1 MTAKWT
7 DFGIFMNFCCKM
19 RLFCVFKHRAWLHFW
34 DGNPLKSFRENCTWR
49 FFNFYFTLC
58 RTVHQWLITRIP
70 MGRWV
75 RIPFQL
81 CHKENHVGNFVYN
94 SRHAMR
100 QARGYLQQT
109 ISWFNFLKFT
119 TNFAQCGIYQRIV
132 EIRNFFG
139 IIQSMFFFKYL
150 NRQNFHIFE

>member
-1 MTAKWT
+1 MSQLN
-7 DFGIFMNFCCKM
+7 FSINFCPIKM
-19 RLFCVFKHRAWLHFW
+19 YLSGSNNLWPPNGRILAFLWTFVVKWDFFVFFKHRASLHFL

-94 SRHAMR
+94 SRHAMSF
-100 QARGYLQQT
+100 RGTRRL
-109 ISWFNFLKFT
+109 FT
-119 TNFAQCGIYQRIV
+119 ADY
-132 EIRNFFG
+132 
-139 IIQSMFFFKYL
+139 
-150 NRQNFHIFE
+150 

>member
-1 MTAKWT
+1 MSQLN
-7 DFGIFMNFCCKM
+7 FSINFCPIKM
-19 RLFCVFKHRAWLHFW
+19 YLSGNTLWPQNGRILAFLWTFVVKWDFFVFFKHRASLHFW
-34 DGNPLKSFRENCTWR
+34 DGNPLKSLRENCTWR

-94 SRHAMR
+94 SRHAMSF
-100 QARGYLQQT
+100 RGTRRL
-109 ISWFNFLKFT
+109 FT
-119 TNFAQCGIYQRIV
+119 ADY
-132 EIRNFFG
+132 
-139 IIQSMFFFKYL
+139 
-150 NRQNFHIFE
+150 